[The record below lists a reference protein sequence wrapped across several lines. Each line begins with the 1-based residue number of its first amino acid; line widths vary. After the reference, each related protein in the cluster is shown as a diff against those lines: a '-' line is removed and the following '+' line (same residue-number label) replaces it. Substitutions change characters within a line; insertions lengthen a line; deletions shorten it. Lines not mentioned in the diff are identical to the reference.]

1 MKYIDLHVHSN
12 ASDGTLSPSQV
23 VSLAIEQKLSAIAL
37 TDHDTLR
44 GVKEAKLAAVK
55 AAVNGFYLKVISG
68 VEISV
73 AYKGKDIHILGL
85 LLDENNTRLNDILEK
100 AVQERNE
107 RNEKMAVNLR
117 KAGLDI
123 TIEDLK
129 KDAGDAVIT
138 RAHFAKYI
146 TEHGYTKN
154 KEEAFKLYL
163 SPKGP
168 YYVPRNY
175 LEPEFAISLIHE
187 AGGIAVLAHPLL
199 YHYTFEEVHALVKYL
214 VDLGLDGMEVIY
226 SMNEK
231 DDEENLRK
239 LATQYGLLITGGS
252 DYHGSNKPQIQIG
265 KGRGNLAI
273 PYELLEKIEQ
283 NKKMK
288 AL

>member
-23 VSLAIEQKLSAIAL
+23 VSLAIEQNLSAIAL

-44 GVKEAKLAAVK
+44 GIKEAKLAAKK
-55 AAVNGFYLKVISG
+55 AKEDGANLNVIAG

-85 LLDENNTRLNDILEK
+85 LLDENNTKLNNVLEK

-107 RNEKMAVNLR
+107 RNEKMAANLR
-117 KAGLDI
+117 KAGINI
-123 TIEDLK
+123 TVEDLK
-129 KDAGDAVIT
+129 KEAGDAVIT

-146 TEHGYTKN
+146 AEHGYTAN

-168 YYVPRNY
+168 YYVPRNF

-199 YHYTFEEVHALVKYL
+199 YHYSLEEIHTLIKYL
-214 VDLGLDGMEVIY
+214 VDLGLDGIEVIY
-226 SMNEK
+226 SMNEEN
-231 DDEENLRK
+231 EEETLQNL
-239 LATQYGLLITGGS
+239 ASQYGLLITGGS

-273 PYELLEKIEQ
+273 PYEILEKIELR
-283 NKKMK
+283 MK
-288 AL
+288 AQQK